1 MKSENIKKW
10 VDVSLKAL
18 QIEENKLS
26 IANQNFEFRVFQF
39 KNTDYGYMIIWN
51 IKTLNAF
58 HISRMEINN
67 SIKTKIFQIEG
78 TDITEDENK
87 KFEIP
92 NNLQYSKNSKPY

>member
-1 MKSENIKKW
+1 M
-10 VDVSLKAL
+10 KAL

-78 TDITEDENK
+78 SVIKEDENK
-87 KFEIP
+87 AYGIP
-92 NNLQYSKNSKPY
+92 NNLRYSINSKPY